1 MSNYI
6 YQSPE
11 PKKEQYEQLLRK
23 SSVKERLDTL
33 IENDYSVLR
42 KGKGMDADDLLLK
55 NHNPLVLEYVRGIY
69 D

>member
-1 MSNYI
+1 MSNYL

-11 PKKEQYEQLLRK
+11 PKKNQYEHILRK

-55 NHNPLVLEYVRGIY
+55 NHNPLVL
-69 D
+69 